1 MAAFWDGQPLGESP
15 VVYDCGDPKWSECL
29 FHFPI
34 LDLSKAQGKTGKDGR
49 GALRRSM
56 NAPRSVQ
63 ALAQSLGLKTL
74 VIEVRDYD
82 RIGEHKVLGEIELNG
97 DAIAQLVKRSDVS
110 TKKADPKNLKGA
122 LSSVVIARAKYAL
135 DIKAAGNWLLEVL
148 SCGLFRSSCAE
159 YVATRHLL
167 T

>member
-63 ALAQSLGLKTL
+63 ALAQSLGSRTL

-122 LSSVVIARAKYAL
+122 LSSVVVARTKYTL
-135 DIKAAGNWLLEVL
+135 NMSAAGNWVLNVL
-148 SCGLFRSSCAE
+148 SCGLYLPSYAE
-159 YVATRHLL
+159 FVATQHQL